1 MFYEGEGKERGR
13 EPRPICATSCALPA
27 FFAGLWLGSDSGD
40 WSGLR
45 ETGNQVIG
53 TAAAVPGS
61 HRRGWPARSDLGER
75 WPSRLVATA
84 AEDRLSFRRNSYTQR
99 FWFRLSQCHR
109 GVLFSHSQY
118 KLGGKALHTIRKTR
132 RCHTPTWRRA
142 QNAVCPNGVG
152 HGGDGPNAA
161 SSDASN
167 LILAGVGLLAWWR
180 RRQKRAGPGN
190 RIGWPNGG
198 DETTR

>member
-1 MFYEGEGKERGR
+1 MDFGSCSVAAYNTSFLPCGTGSPHGLVLNQVAAGATGFCTDARNTCASGLVAS
-13 EPRPICATSCALPA
+13 PVPGPIAG
-27 FFAGLWLGSDSGD
+27 AGLPGLILACGGLLG
-40 WSGLR
+40 WWR
-45 ETGNQVIG
+45 
-53 TAAAVPGS
+53 
-61 HRRGWPARSDLGER
+61 
-75 WPSRLVATA
+75 
-84 AEDRLSFRRNSYTQR
+84 RRNSYTQR

-167 LILAGVGLLAWWR
+167 HNFRTLMLAGRWSALA
-180 RRQKRAGPGN
+180 
-190 RIGWPNGG
+190 GG
-198 DETTR
+198 DGAGRAIV